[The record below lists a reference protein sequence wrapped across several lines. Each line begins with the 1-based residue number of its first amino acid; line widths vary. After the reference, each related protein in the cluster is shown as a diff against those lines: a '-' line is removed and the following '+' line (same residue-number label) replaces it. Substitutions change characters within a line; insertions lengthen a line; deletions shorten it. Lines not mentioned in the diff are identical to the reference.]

1 MQRPCGRNGLPVFRY
16 KSADLCIWSEVSEG
30 GVKLEVGKFTFPKVN
45 WSIHSDSQEEH
56 LPVFSSF
63 SASEAH
69 GPTRPLE

>member
-30 GVKLEVGKFTFPKVN
+30 GVKLEVGS

-63 SASEAH
+63 FASEAH